1 MDKLEMYT
9 STLGNMDQREEWKT
23 FFQTRDWYDMPDN
36 IDQNE
41 RIYRYPEREST
52 TPKRMRRFYLLPKD
66 VEYIYD
72 YTPEI
77 ARSMLNDIREVLAI
91 PVSGP
96 VTYPDFEAYTKLD
109 QQTIFDF
116 LTEGGM

>member
-1 MDKLEMYT
+1 MDKLDMYT
-9 STLGNMDQREEWKT
+9 RIYGNMDQQEEWKT

-41 RIYRYPEREST
+41 RIYIYLERES
-52 TPKRMRRFYLLPKD
+52 KNQKSMRRYYILPKD

-77 ARSMLNDIREVLAI
+77 ARSLLNDIREVLEI

-116 LTEGGM
+116 IMEGGM